1 MDFDTFLKDYIWV
14 PIVIGVLLLA
24 IVVMLICYYC
34 KCCKRG
40 NDYEYVP
47 LRSDEFNKGG
57 GRRMDMSY
65 GRRLDMERTNTLRAN
80 YTTAWMNAQYHLR
93 VHPQFTDLLQ
103 LPQLGWR
110 QDKNWFKV
118 NLKTS
123 STTVVIMSM
132 VVKPDRLMCPFT
144 EHWGRTVHDMLGLLK
159 HPYIY
164 PVHDIQFMVDQN
176 LVVVK
181 YPLCKR
187 GSLKDFIYQCSCTD
201 PWGVKYKT
209 KRRGLNMTQ
218 IRAFGKQTLMALL
231 YLEEKGFPP
240 HGHIHSGNIAVQ
252 VNSCRIMGIESS
264 LIGEEPRILPR
275 VKRKIRNNPAAIDVL
290 CLGHLIY
297 EMHLGEELDSAHPT
311 PAHLSRVQNPHIVS
325 LLNYIFPEDKKYPS
339 IKEVADHEFFQ
350 PVQLPALDSF
360 SFSPINLSKDM
371 RNLVKSINRGELI
384 AGKRKSK
391 VRRSSSTA
399 ANLDRRDSM
408 SRTHMQRSS
417 SMATDTFPVPSPP
430 PGAPAPPPPPA
441 AVPPPPPPP
450 GPAPPPPPPGP
461 PPPPPPPGGSA
472 APPPPSSGRTALLGD
487 IRKGMSLK
495 KTTTIDKSGPK
506 I

>member
-1 MDFDTFLKDYIWV
+1 MVTHGCPGDVSESPSNLPACRLLRQPKVTNLCLHVAIKENVRTGRSHVYQKKMKSAENITNVFQEPHALCLVYERQLVIEIAHCSPAGAPVPENLLGCTTMGSIMLKLK
-14 PIVIGVLLLA
+14 LL
-24 IVVMLICYYC
+24 
-34 KCCKRG
+34 RG

-164 PVHDIQFMVDQN
+164 P
-176 LVVVK
+176 
-181 YPLCKR
+181 
-187 GSLKDFIYQCSCTD
+187 CSCTD

-218 IRAFGKQTLMALL
+218 IRAFGKQTLMC
-231 YLEEKGFPP
+231 F
-240 HGHIHSGNIAVQ
+240 
-252 VNSCRIMGIESS
+252 
-264 LIGEEPRILPR
+264 
-275 VKRKIRNNPAAIDVL
+275 
-290 CLGHLIY
+290 GHLIY

-339 IKEVADHEFFQ
+339 IKE
-350 PVQLPALDSF
+350 
-360 SFSPINLSKDM
+360 INLSKDM